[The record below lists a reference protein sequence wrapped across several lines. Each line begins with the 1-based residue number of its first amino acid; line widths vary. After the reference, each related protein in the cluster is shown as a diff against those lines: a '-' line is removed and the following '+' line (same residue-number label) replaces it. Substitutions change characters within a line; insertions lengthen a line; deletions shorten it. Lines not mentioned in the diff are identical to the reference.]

1 MRPKDH
7 NACLWM
13 AAACVTALVYPFMP
27 TTPRYYPLEHL
38 WRWENVAGAASMG
51 WYGKAAWSLAA
62 GAVAAA
68 LLAFVLP
75 HLTERAARSLQKALV
90 TTLYLAYPFAVTLM
104 ILHEFVWKQ
113 H

>member
-27 TTPRYYPLEHL
+27 NAPRYYPVEHL
-38 WRWENVAGAASMG
+38 WRWEPLAGIASMG

-68 LLAFVLP
+68 LLAVVLP
-75 HLTERAARSLQKALV
+75 RLTERNARALQKALAAA
-90 TTLYLAYPFAVTLM
+90 LYLAYPFAVTCML
-104 ILHEFVWKQ
+104 LHEFVWKQ